1 MAKKYRVKGSTR
13 RKLMQI
19 EMSKELRMKSK
30 KTKPVRE
37 ITEEHEAF
45 KQFDQRGEAE

>member
-19 EMSKELRMKSK
+19 EMSKELRAKVK
-30 KTKPVRE
+30 KTKPERQ
-37 ITEEHEAF
+37 TSAEHEAF
-45 KQFDQRGEAE
+45 KKFDDNGED

>member
-19 EMSKELRMKSK
+19 EMSKELRAKAK
-30 KTKPVRE
+30 KTNPVRE
-37 ITEEHEAF
+37 ATPEHEAF
-45 KQFDQRGEAE
+45 RAFDKGVDNE

>member
-13 RKLMQI
+13 RKMMQV
-19 EMSKELRMKSK
+19 ELSKELRARVK
-30 KTKPVRE
+30 KTKPERE

-45 KQFDQRGEAE
+45 KQFDMEE